1 MAMSILSD
9 SVLVESRAAR
19 DHELG
24 GMSHDRAQAIL
35 AKVKSLYFS
44 LWKGTGV
51 ATTEQVADFYEVP
64 AANIRKAIERHRAE
78 VESDGLQVLSSKAL
92 KQVSDLVSLTSTAP
106 KITVHTPRSTLRLG
120 MTMEDSPIAKAV
132 RTSLLDAVEAIPA
145 AIEKVRELELQ
156 LAIAQAQREA
166 AADQA
171 ETARTQERLMVA
183 SQLLG
188 SINPDLPLLIL
199 RPDVKVIERTVPV
212 ETTVLVDQ
220 HNRA

>member
-1 MAMSILSD
+1 MKRLNVNDDEGCPVMS
-9 SVLVESRAAR
+9 
-19 DHELG
+19 
-24 GMSHDRAQAIL
+24 
-35 AKVKSLYFS
+35 
-44 LWKGTGV
+44 
-51 ATTEQVADFYEVP
+51 
-64 AANIRKAIERHRAE
+64 
-78 VESDGLQVLSSKAL
+78 
-92 KQVSDLVSLTSTAP
+92 SDLV
-106 KITVHTPRSTLRLG
+106 TPRSTLRLG

-171 ETARTQERLMVA
+171 ETARIQERLMVA

-199 RPDVKVIERTVPV
+199 RP
-212 ETTVLVDQ
+212 
-220 HNRA
+220 